1 MPRFAV
7 KRLRELKPREGGRL
21 IGALTPPQVA
31 RQYKGWCKRYS
42 LPHVPARNLRHSW
55 ATNTLAAGADIAI
68 VSKMLGHSDIK
79 TTARYYLKPDIAALR
94 DAQRLWERALIA

>member
-1 MPRFAV
+1 MRSSCRRDRIERRTLPLPRFAV

-42 LPHVPARNLRHSW
+42 LPHVRTQPAPLVGDD
-55 ATNTLAAGADIAI
+55 TLAAEPI
-68 VSKMLGHSDIK
+68 SPS
-79 TTARYYLKPDIAALR
+79 
-94 DAQRLWERALIA
+94 

>member
-7 KRLRELKPREGGRL
+7 KRLRELSRAREGDSSVRSPRHRWH
-21 IGALTPPQVA
+21 ASTS
-31 RQYKGWCKRYS
+31 WCKRYS

-79 TTARYYLKPDIAALR
+79 TTARYYLKPISRVR